1 MLAGFSIGSYTR
13 KSPVYAYKQLSRR
26 WTWLGYNSILV
37 SLLISGFYYIVS
49 GWSLE
54 YFFASLDGS
63 LYGAGDLHDKFEGF
77 TMSWRE
83 PFYTMLFILL
93 THLIVV
99 RGVRGGL
106 ERVSKLMMPLLLI
119 ILVIMAVRSSM
130 MNGAAVGYQFLFKP
144 DFSKAFT
151 VKTII
156 CAVGQAFFALSIGL
170 GCMIAYSSYFK
181 KGTNLTSTAF
191 SVSLMT
197 FAVAVLSGVV
207 IFPAVFSVPGLE
219 PTAGPTLIFETL
231 PYIFGEMSHP
241 QAWSAAFFLLVAM
254 ASLTSTISFHEVM
267 TQYLEEFHAMSRRRA
282 ATIVS
287 LLSAAAAS
295 LCLWSSRLFE
305 AFDMITAD
313 VLMPLG
319 GLFTAIFA
327 GWVFDRK
334 IFRHQMSVEGAKPAR
349 LFPLLVFLL
358 RWVCPILL
366 GVAFLYNLV
375 VA

>member
-1 MLAGFSIGSYTR
+1 
-13 KSPVYAYKQLSRR
+13 
-26 WTWLGYNSILV
+26 
-37 SLLISGFYYIVS
+37 
-49 GWSLE
+49 
-54 YFFASLDGS
+54 
-63 LYGAGDLHDKFEGF
+63 
-77 TMSWRE
+77 
-83 PFYTMLFILL
+83 
-93 THLIVV
+93 
-99 RGVRGGL
+99 
-106 ERVSKLMMPLLLI
+106 
-119 ILVIMAVRSSM
+119 
-130 MNGAAVGYQFLFKP
+130 
-144 DFSKAFT
+144 
-151 VKTII
+151 
-156 CAVGQAFFALSIGL
+156 
-170 GCMIAYSSYFK
+170 
-181 KGTNLTSTAF
+181 
-191 SVSLMT
+191 
-197 FAVAVLSGVV
+197 
-207 IFPAVFSVPGLE
+207 
-219 PTAGPTLIFETL
+219 
-231 PYIFGEMSHP
+231 MSHP